1 MGSFIMFIKKIFLSN
16 KLLTIFS
23 ILSFVFYYNF
33 GNSDELIKSH
43 GISSFGNLKYPKNFT
58 HLDYVNP
65 VAPKDG
71 EISTWAFGTFDSL
84 NRYIV
89 KGNAAGSGNIFIE
102 TLMVETA
109 DEPDSMYGLL
119 AESIEYPEDRSF
131 AIFNIRPEAK
141 FSDGSKVTATDVV
154 FSHNIL
160 LEKGIPSLKQL
171 FADIDKVEALSPSK
185 VKFSFKE
192 PSDNNEMLMLVASSS
207 VFSKKFFSTR
217 DFAESSL
224 EPMLGSGPYILDEIE
239 VGKRLIYKLNDNYW
253 GKDLAIN
260 KGRNNFKKIRY
271 EYYADTTAA
280 FEGFKAG
287 EYSFRSENSSQK
299 WAQDYNFPAIEKGI
313 IKKETLPDG
322 NLGSAQAFFF
332 NLRLDKFKDPKIREA
347 IGLMFNFEWSNKTLF
362 YGLYDRVTSFW
373 ENSDMQ
379 AYGEIS
385 VEELEILN
393 PLKNYFP
400 RSVFDNHAFIPPIS
414 KPDKID
420 RKNRRKA
427 TKLFKESGWTLIDG
441 KLKNKNGKS
450 FSLEIL
456 NYSPAFDR
464 IINPFI
470 ENLKLLGIDAK
481 HTRIDSTQ
489 YTERVR
495 NFEWEIITSTYGNSL
510 TPGLELVQ
518 QYSSKT
524 ADIPSRNLVGL
535 KNEGIDIL
543 INLASKA
550 KTREELNLII
560 KSLDRSLRSLHLWVP
575 QWYKN
580 VHTIAY
586 KNQYSYPN
594 NLPPFELG
602 AFDFWWFDNKKA
614 EILESK

>member
-1 MGSFIMFIKKIFLSN
+1 MKKISLNNFIKFFLIFGF
-16 KLLTIFS
+16 IFFC
-23 ILSFVFYYNF
+23 SFSFSEN
-33 GNSDELIKSH
+33 LIKSH
-43 GISSFGNLKYPKNFT
+43 GISSFGNLKYKENFI

-65 VAPKDG
+65 EAPKSG

-89 KGNAAGSGNIFIE
+89 KGNAAGSGNISIE
-102 TLMVETA
+102 TLMTEIA

-119 AESIEYPEDRSF
+119 AESIEYPKNRSF
-131 AIFNIRPEAK
+131 VIFNLRPEAQ
-141 FSDGSKVTATDVV
+141 FSDGSKVTASDVV
-154 FSHNIL
+154 FSHYIL

-171 FADIDKVEALSPSK
+171 FADIEKVEELSPTK

-192 PSDNNEMLMLVASSS
+192 PSDNNELLMLAASSS

-217 DFAESSL
+217 DFSESSL

-239 VGKRLIYKLNDNYW
+239 VGKRLVYKLNDNYW
-253 GKDLAIN
+253 GKNLAIN
-260 KGRNNFKKIRY
+260 KGRNNFKTIRY
-271 EYYADTTAA
+271 EYYTDTTAA

-287 EYSFRSENSSQK
+287 EYTFRSENSSQK
-299 WAQDYNFPAIEKGI
+299 WAQDYNFPAIEKEV

-332 NLRLDKFKDPKIREA
+332 NLRLDKFRDPKIREA

-362 YGLYDRVTSFW
+362 FDLYNRVTSFW
-373 ENSDMQ
+373 ENSEMQ
-379 AYGEIS
+379 ATGEIS
-385 VEELEILN
+385 DEELVILS
-393 PLKNYFP
+393 PLKNYLP
-400 RSVFDNHAFIPPIS
+400 KSVFDNSVFIPPKS
-414 KPDKID
+414 QPNKVD

-427 TKLFKESGWTLIDG
+427 IKLFKEAGWNLIDG
-441 KLKNKNGKS
+441 KLKNKDGDK

-481 HTRIDSTQ
+481 HTRIDGTQ

-510 TPGLELVQ
+510 TPGLELIQ

-524 ADIPSRNLVGL
+524 ADVPSRNLVGL
-535 KNEGIDIL
+535 KNEGIDKI
-543 INLASKA
+543 IELAAKA
-550 KTREELNLII
+550 KTRKDLNII
-560 KSLDRSLRSLHLWVP
+560 IRSLDRSLRSLHIWVP

-586 KNQYSYPN
+586 RNQYSYPK

-602 AFDFWWFDNKKA
+602 VFDFWWLDAKKA
-614 EILESK
+614 KILKSK

>member
-1 MGSFIMFIKKIFLSN
+1 MKKFFYIIFFNLMLIIKS
-16 KLLTIFS
+16 LLFS
-23 ILSFVFYYNF
+23 GLGYS
-33 GNSDELIKSH
+33 ETLIKSH
-43 GISSFGNLKYPKNFT
+43 GISSFGNLKYSKDFS
-58 HLDYVNP
+58 HLEYVNP
-65 VAPKDG
+65 NAPKSG

-102 TLMVETA
+102 TLMTETA

-119 AESIEYPEDRSF
+119 AESIEYPEDKSF
-131 AIFNIRPEAK
+131 AIFNLRPEAQ
-141 FSDGSKVTATDVV
+141 FSDGSQVTASDVV

-171 FADIDKVEALSPSK
+171 FADIISVEALSPTK
-185 VKFSFKE
+185 VKFSFKNS
-192 PSDNNEMLMLVASSS
+192 SDNNEMLMLAASSS
-207 VFSKKFFSTR
+207 VFSKKFFSSR

-224 EPMLGSGPYILDEIE
+224 EPMLGSGPYVLDEIE
-239 VGKRLIYKLNDNYW
+239 VGKRLVYKLNENYW
-253 GKDLAIN
+253 GKNLPIN

-287 EYSFRSENSSQK
+287 EYTFRSENSSQK
-299 WAQDYNFPAIEKGI
+299 WAQDYNFPAINKGI

-332 NLRLDKFKDPKIREA
+332 NLRLEKFKDPKIREA

-362 YGLYDRVTSFW
+362 FGLYDRVTSFW
-373 ENSDMQ
+373 ENSAMQ
-379 AYGEIS
+379 ASGRIS
-385 VEELEILN
+385 KEELAILN
-393 PLKNYFP
+393 PLKKYLPESIFSDP
-400 RSVFDNHAFIPPIS
+400 VFIPPKS
-414 KPDKID
+414 KPDKVD

-427 TKLFKESGWTLIDG
+427 IKLFKDAGWDLVDG
-441 KLKNKNGKS
+441 NLKNKEGDI

-470 ENLKLLGIDAK
+470 ENLKLLGIEAK

-510 TPGLELVQ
+510 TPGIELVQ

-524 ADIPSRNLVGL
+524 ADVPSRNLVGL

-543 INLASKA
+543 INLAANA
-550 KTREELNLII
+550 KTRKELNEII
-560 KSLDRSLRSLHLWVP
+560 RSLDRSLRSLHIWVP
-575 QWYKN
+575 QWYKK
-580 VHTIAY
+580 VHTVAY
-586 KNQYSYPN
+586 RNHYSYPK
-594 NLPPFELG
+594 NLPPFDLG

-614 EILESK
+614 EILNNK

>member
-1 MGSFIMFIKKIFLSN
+1 MKKFFYIIFFNLMLIIKS
-16 KLLTIFS
+16 LLFS
-23 ILSFVFYYNF
+23 GLGYS
-33 GNSDELIKSH
+33 ETLIKSH
-43 GISSFGNLKYPKNFT
+43 GISSFGNLKYSKDFS
-58 HLDYVNP
+58 HLEYVNP
-65 VAPKDG
+65 NAPKSG

-102 TLMVETA
+102 TLMTETA

-119 AESIEYPEDRSF
+119 AESIEYPEDKSF
-131 AIFNIRPEAK
+131 AIFNLRPEAQ
-141 FSDGSKVTATDVV
+141 FSDGSQVTASDVV

-171 FADIDKVEALSPSK
+171 FADIISVEALSPTK
-185 VKFSFKE
+185 VKFSFKNS
-192 PSDNNEMLMLVASSS
+192 SDNNEMLMLAASSS
-207 VFSKKFFSTR
+207 VFSKKFFSSR

-224 EPMLGSGPYILDEIE
+224 EPMLGSGPYVLDEIE
-239 VGKRLIYKLNDNYW
+239 VGKRLVYKLNENYW
-253 GKDLAIN
+253 GKNLPIN

-287 EYSFRSENSSQK
+287 EYTFRSENSSQK
-299 WAQDYNFPAIEKGI
+299 WAQDYNFPAIDKGI

-332 NLRLDKFKDPKIREA
+332 NLRLEKFKDPKIREA

-362 YGLYDRVTSFW
+362 FGLYNRVTSFW
-373 ENSDMQ
+373 ENSAMQ
-379 AYGEIS
+379 ASGRIS
-385 VEELEILN
+385 KEELAILN
-393 PLKNYFP
+393 PLKKYLPESIFSDP
-400 RSVFDNHAFIPPIS
+400 VFIPPKS
-414 KPDKID
+414 KPDKVD

-427 TKLFKESGWTLIDG
+427 IKLFKDAGWDLVDG
-441 KLKNKNGKS
+441 NLKNKEGDI

-470 ENLKLLGIDAK
+470 ENLKLLGIEAK

-510 TPGLELVQ
+510 TPGIELVQ

-524 ADIPSRNLVGL
+524 ADVPSRNLVGL

-543 INLASKA
+543 INLAANA
-550 KTREELNLII
+550 KTRKELNEII
-560 KSLDRSLRSLHLWVP
+560 RSLDRSLRSLHIWVP
-575 QWYKN
+575 QWYKK
-580 VHTIAY
+580 VHTVAY
-586 KNQYSYPN
+586 RNHYSYPK
-594 NLPPFELG
+594 NLPPFDLG
-602 AFDFWWFDNKKA
+602 AFDFWWFDNEKA
-614 EILESK
+614 EILNNK

>member
-1 MGSFIMFIKKIFLSN
+1 MKKFFYIIFLNLMLIIKS
-16 KLLTIFS
+16 LLFS
-23 ILSFVFYYNF
+23 GLGYS
-33 GNSDELIKSH
+33 ETLIKSH
-43 GISSFGNLKYPKNFT
+43 GISSFGNLKYSKDFS
-58 HLDYVNP
+58 HLEYVNP
-65 VAPKDG
+65 NAPKSG

-102 TLMVETA
+102 TLMTETA

-119 AESIEYPEDRSF
+119 AESIEYPEDKSF
-131 AIFNIRPEAK
+131 AIFNLRPEAQ
-141 FSDGSKVTATDVV
+141 FSDGSQVTASDVV

-171 FADIDKVEALSPSK
+171 FADIISVEALSPTK
-185 VKFSFKE
+185 VKFSFKNS
-192 PSDNNEMLMLVASSS
+192 SDNNEMLMLAASSS
-207 VFSKKFFSTR
+207 VFSKKFFSSR

-224 EPMLGSGPYILDEIE
+224 EPMLGSGPYVLDEIE
-239 VGKRLIYKLNDNYW
+239 VGKRLVYKLNENYW
-253 GKDLAIN
+253 GKNLPIN

-287 EYSFRSENSSQK
+287 EYTFRSENSSQK
-299 WAQDYNFPAIEKGI
+299 WAQDYNFPAIDKGI

-332 NLRLDKFKDPKIREA
+332 NLRLDKFNDPKIREA

-362 YGLYDRVTSFW
+362 FGLYDRVTSFW
-373 ENSDMQ
+373 ENSAMQ
-379 AYGEIS
+379 ASGRIS
-385 VEELEILN
+385 KEELAILN
-393 PLKNYFP
+393 PLKKYLPESIFSDP
-400 RSVFDNHAFIPPIS
+400 VFIPPTS
-414 KPDKID
+414 KPDKVD

-427 TKLFKESGWTLIDG
+427 IKLFQDAGWDLADG
-441 KLKNKNGKS
+441 KLKNKKGDI

-470 ENLKLLGIDAK
+470 ENLKLLGIEAK

-510 TPGLELVQ
+510 TPGIELVQ

-524 ADIPSRNLVGL
+524 ADVPSRNLVGL

-543 INLASKA
+543 INLAA
-550 KTREELNLII
+550 NATTRKELNEII
-560 KSLDRSLRSLHLWVP
+560 RSLDRSLRSLHIWVP
-575 QWYKN
+575 QWYKK
-580 VHTIAY
+580 VHTVAY
-586 KNQYSYPN
+586 RDHYSYPK
-594 NLPPFELG
+594 NLPPFDLG
-602 AFDFWWFDNKKA
+602 AFDFWWFDKEKA
-614 EILESK
+614 EILNNK

>member
-1 MGSFIMFIKKIFLSN
+1 MQKFIFGKKVLNFISIIGFSLFSS
-16 KLLTIFS
+16 FS
-23 ILSFVFYYNF
+23 ISE
-33 GNSDELIKSH
+33 SLIKSH
-43 GISSFGNLKYPKNFT
+43 GISSFGNLKYNEDFV
-58 HLDYVNP
+58 HLEYVNP
-65 VAPKDG
+65 NAPKDG

-102 TLMVETA
+102 TLMIETA

-119 AESIEYPEDRSF
+119 AESIEYPHDRSF
-131 AIFNIRPEAK
+131 AIFNLRPEAL
-141 FSDGSKVTATDVV
+141 FSDGTKVTASDVV

-171 FADIDKVEALSPSK
+171 FAGIEKVEELSPSR

-207 VFSKKFFSTR
+207 VFSKNFFSTR
-217 DFAESSL
+217 DFAESSI
-224 EPMLGSGPYILDEIE
+224 EPMLGSGPYTLEKIE
-239 VGKRLIYKLNDNYW
+239 VGKRLVYKLNENYW

-287 EYSFRSENSSQK
+287 EYTFRSENSSQK

-313 IKKETLPDG
+313 VKKETLSDG
-322 NLGSAQAFFF
+322 NLGAAQAFFF
-332 NLRLDKFKDPKIREA
+332 NLRLNKFEDPKIREA
-347 IGLMFNFEWSNKTLF
+347 LGLMFNFEWSNKTLF
-362 YGLYDRVTSFW
+362 FGLYDRVTSFW
-373 ENSDMQ
+373 ENSNMK
-379 AYGEIS
+379 ASGEIS
-385 VEELEILN
+385 KEELTILS
-393 PLKNYFP
+393 PLKSSLP
-400 RSVFDNHAFIPPIS
+400 KSVFDSSAFVPTIS
-414 KPDKID
+414 KPNKLD

-427 TKLFKESGWTLIDG
+427 TKLFNEAGWNLVEG
-441 KLKNKNGKS
+441 KLQNENGDT
-450 FSLEIL
+450 FSTEIL

-470 ENLKLLGIDAK
+470 ENLKLLGIEAK

-510 TPGLELVQ
+510 TPGIELIQ

-543 INLASKA
+543 ISLASKA

-560 KSLDRSLRSLHLWVP
+560 KCLDRSLRALHIWVP

-580 VHTIAY
+580 VHTVAY
-586 KNQYSYPN
+586 RNQYSYPN

-602 AFDFWWFDNKKA
+602 AFDFWWFDRQKA
-614 EILESK
+614 EIIESK

>member
-1 MGSFIMFIKKIFLSN
+1 MKKFFYIIFFNLILIIKS
-16 KLLTIFS
+16 LLFS
-23 ILSFVFYYNF
+23 GLGYS
-33 GNSDELIKSH
+33 ETLIKSH
-43 GISSFGNLKYPKNFT
+43 GISSFGNLKYSKDFS
-58 HLDYVNP
+58 HLEYVNP
-65 VAPKDG
+65 NAPKSG

-102 TLMVETA
+102 TLMTETA

-119 AESIEYPEDRSF
+119 AESIEYPEDKSF
-131 AIFNIRPEAK
+131 AIFNLRPEAQ
-141 FSDGSKVTATDVV
+141 FSDGSQVTASDVV

-171 FADIDKVEALSPSK
+171 FADIISVEALSPTK
-185 VKFSFKE
+185 VKFSFKNS
-192 PSDNNEMLMLVASSS
+192 SDNNEMLMLAASSS
-207 VFSKKFFSTR
+207 VFSKKFFSSR

-224 EPMLGSGPYILDEIE
+224 EPMLGSGPYVLDEIE
-239 VGKRLIYKLNDNYW
+239 VGKRLVYKLNENYW
-253 GKDLAIN
+253 GKNLPIN

-287 EYSFRSENSSQK
+287 EYTFRSENSSQK
-299 WAQDYNFPAIEKGI
+299 WAQDYNFPAIDKGI

-332 NLRLDKFKDPKIREA
+332 NLRLDKFNDPKIREA

-362 YGLYDRVTSFW
+362 FGLYDRVTSFW
-373 ENSDMQ
+373 ENSAMQ
-379 AYGEIS
+379 ASGRIS
-385 VEELEILN
+385 KEELAILN
-393 PLKNYFP
+393 PLKKYLPESIFSDP
-400 RSVFDNHAFIPPIS
+400 VFIPPKS
-414 KPDKID
+414 KPDKVD

-427 TKLFKESGWTLIDG
+427 IKLFKDAGWDLIDG
-441 KLKNKNGKS
+441 NLKNQKGDI

-470 ENLKLLGIDAK
+470 ENLKLLGIEAK

-510 TPGLELVQ
+510 TPGIELVQ

-524 ADIPSRNLVGL
+524 ADVPSRNLVGL

-543 INLASKA
+543 INLAA
-550 KTREELNLII
+550 NATTRKELNEII
-560 KSLDRSLRSLHLWVP
+560 RSLDRSLRSLHIWVP
-575 QWYKN
+575 QWYKK
-580 VHTIAY
+580 VHTVAY
-586 KNQYSYPN
+586 RNHYSYPK
-594 NLPPFELG
+594 NLPPFDLG
-602 AFDFWWFDNKKA
+602 AFDFWWFDNEKA
-614 EILESK
+614 EILNNK

>member
-1 MGSFIMFIKKIFLSN
+1 MKTSTNNFKSIKLFSTICLIF
-16 KLLTIFS
+16 FS
-23 ILSFVFYYNF
+23 SFV
-33 GNSDELIKSH
+33 SSETLIKSH
-43 GISSFGNLKYPKNFT
+43 GISSFGSLKYPQNFI

-65 VAPKDG
+65 DAPKDG

-102 TLMVETA
+102 TLMTETA
-109 DEPDSMYGLL
+109 DEPDAMYGLL
-119 AESIEYPEDRSF
+119 AESIEYPKDRSY
-131 AIFNIRPEAK
+131 AIFNLRPEAK
-141 FSDGSKVTATDVV
+141 FSDGSKVTASDVV
-154 FSHNIL
+154 FSHYIL
-160 LEKGIPSLKQL
+160 LDKGIPSLKQL
-171 FADIDKVEALSPSK
+171 FANIDKVEALSTNR
-185 VKFSFKE
+185 VKFSFKK
-192 PSDNNEMLMLVASSS
+192 PSKTNEMLMLVASSS
-207 VFSKKFFSTR
+207 VFSEKFFATR

-224 EPMLGSGPYILDEIE
+224 EPMLGSGPYILDKIE
-239 VGKRLIYKLNDNYW
+239 VGKRLVYKLNQDYW

-299 WAQDYNFPAIEKGI
+299 WAQDYNFPSIEKGI
-313 IKKETLPDG
+313 IKKETLKDG

-362 YGLYDRVTSFW
+362 FGLYNRVKSFW
-373 ENSDMQ
+373 ENSDMAAQ
-379 AYGEIS
+379 GKIS
-385 VEELEILN
+385 NEEFSILE
-393 PLKNYFP
+393 PLKSYLP
-400 RSVFDNHAFIPPIS
+400 KSVFNNEAFVPPVS
-414 KPDKID
+414 KPDKVD

-427 TKLFKESGWTLIDG
+427 SKLLKEAGWDIVDG
-441 KLKNKNGKS
+441 KLKNGEGDI

-470 ENLKLLGIDAK
+470 ENLKLLGINAK

-495 NFEWEIITSTYGNSL
+495 NFEWEIITSTYSNSL

-524 ADIPSRNLVGL
+524 AEIPSRNLVGL
-535 KNEGIDIL
+535 KNKAVDSL
-543 INLASKA
+543 ITSASKA
-550 KTREELNLII
+550 STREELNVII
-560 KSLDRSLRSLHLWVP
+560 KSLDRSLRAMHIWIP
-575 QWYKN
+575 QWYKD
-580 VHTIAY
+580 VHTVAY

-594 NLPPFELG
+594 NLPPYDLG
-602 AFDFWWFDNKKA
+602 AFDFWWFDRQKA
-614 EILESK
+614 KILESK

>member
-1 MGSFIMFIKKIFLSN
+1 MKKFFYIIFFNLMLIIKS
-16 KLLTIFS
+16 LLFS
-23 ILSFVFYYNF
+23 GLGYS
-33 GNSDELIKSH
+33 ETLIKSH
-43 GISSFGNLKYPKNFT
+43 GISSFGNLKYSKDFS
-58 HLDYVNP
+58 HLEYVNP
-65 VAPKDG
+65 NAPKSG

-102 TLMVETA
+102 TLMTETA

-119 AESIEYPEDRSF
+119 AESIEYPEDKSF
-131 AIFNIRPEAK
+131 AIFNLRPEAQ
-141 FSDGSKVTATDVV
+141 FSDGSQVTASDVV

-171 FADIDKVEALSPSK
+171 FADIISVEALSPTK
-185 VKFSFKE
+185 VKFSFKNS
-192 PSDNNEMLMLVASSS
+192 SDNNEMLMLAASSS
-207 VFSKKFFSTR
+207 VFSKKFFSSR

-224 EPMLGSGPYILDEIE
+224 EPMLGSGPYVLDEIE
-239 VGKRLIYKLNDNYW
+239 VGKRLVYKLNENYW
-253 GKDLAIN
+253 GKNLPIN

-287 EYSFRSENSSQK
+287 EYTFRSENSSQK
-299 WAQDYNFPAIEKGI
+299 WAQDYNFPAIDKGI

-332 NLRLDKFKDPKIREA
+332 NLRLDKFNDPKIREA

-362 YGLYDRVTSFW
+362 FGLYDRVTSFW
-373 ENSDMQ
+373 ENSAMQ
-379 AYGEIS
+379 ASGRIS
-385 VEELEILN
+385 KEELAILN
-393 PLKNYFP
+393 PLKKYLPESIFSDP
-400 RSVFDNHAFIPPIS
+400 VFIPPKS
-414 KPDKID
+414 KPDKVD

-427 TKLFKESGWTLIDG
+427 IKLFKDAGWDLVDG
-441 KLKNKNGKS
+441 NLKNKEGDI

-470 ENLKLLGIDAK
+470 ENLKLLGIEAK

-510 TPGLELVQ
+510 TPGIELVQ

-524 ADIPSRNLVGL
+524 ADVPSRNLVGL

-543 INLASKA
+543 INLAANA
-550 KTREELNLII
+550 KTRKELNEII
-560 KSLDRSLRSLHLWVP
+560 RSLDRSLRSLHIWVP
-575 QWYKN
+575 QWYKK
-580 VHTIAY
+580 VHTVAY
-586 KNQYSYPN
+586 RNHYSYPK
-594 NLPPFELG
+594 NLPPFDLG
-602 AFDFWWFDNKKA
+602 AFDFWWFDNEKA
-614 EILESK
+614 EILNNK

>member
-1 MGSFIMFIKKIFLSN
+1 MKKFFYIIFFNLMLVIKS
-16 KLLTIFS
+16 LLFS
-23 ILSFVFYYNF
+23 GLGYS
-33 GNSDELIKSH
+33 ETLIKSH
-43 GISSFGNLKYPKNFT
+43 GISSFGNLKYSKDFS
-58 HLDYVNP
+58 HLEYVNP
-65 VAPKDG
+65 NAPKSG

-102 TLMVETA
+102 TLMTETA

-119 AESIEYPEDRSF
+119 AESIEYPEDKSF
-131 AIFNIRPEAK
+131 AIFNLRPEAQ
-141 FSDGSKVTATDVV
+141 FSDGSQVTASDVV

-171 FADIDKVEALSPSK
+171 FADIVSVEALSPTK
-185 VKFSFKE
+185 VKFSFKNS
-192 PSDNNEMLMLVASSS
+192 SDNNEMLMLAASSS
-207 VFSKKFFSTR
+207 VFSKKFFSSR

-224 EPMLGSGPYILDEIE
+224 EPMLGSGPYVLDEIE
-239 VGKRLIYKLNDNYW
+239 VGKRLVYKLNDNYW
-253 GKDLAIN
+253 GKNLPIN

-287 EYSFRSENSSQK
+287 EYTFRSENSSQK
-299 WAQDYNFPAIEKGI
+299 WAQDYNFPAIDKGI

-332 NLRLDKFKDPKIREA
+332 NLRLEKFKDPKIREA

-362 YGLYDRVTSFW
+362 FGLYNRVTSFW
-373 ENSDMQ
+373 ENSAMQ
-379 AYGEIS
+379 ASGRIS
-385 VEELEILN
+385 KEELAILN
-393 PLKNYFP
+393 PLKKYLPESIFSDP
-400 RSVFDNHAFIPPIS
+400 VFIPPKS
-414 KPDKID
+414 KPDKVD

-427 TKLFKESGWTLIDG
+427 IKLFKDAGWDLVDG
-441 KLKNKNGKS
+441 NLKNKEGDI

-470 ENLKLLGIDAK
+470 ENLKLLGIEAK

-510 TPGLELVQ
+510 TPGIELVQ

-524 ADIPSRNLVGL
+524 ADVPSRNLVGL

-543 INLASKA
+543 INLAANA
-550 KTREELNLII
+550 KTRKELNEII
-560 KSLDRSLRSLHLWVP
+560 RSLDRSLRSLHIWVP
-575 QWYKN
+575 QWYKK
-580 VHTIAY
+580 VHTVAY
-586 KNQYSYPN
+586 RNHYSYPK
-594 NLPPFELG
+594 NLPPFDLG
-602 AFDFWWFDNKKA
+602 AFDFWWFDNEKA
-614 EILESK
+614 EILNNK

>member
-1 MGSFIMFIKKIFLSN
+1 MKKFFYIIFFNLMLIIKS
-16 KLLTIFS
+16 LLFS
-23 ILSFVFYYNF
+23 GLGYS
-33 GNSDELIKSH
+33 ETLIKSH
-43 GISSFGNLKYPKNFT
+43 GISSFGNLKYSKDFS
-58 HLDYVNP
+58 HLEYVNP
-65 VAPKDG
+65 NAPKSG

-102 TLMVETA
+102 TLMTETA

-119 AESIEYPEDRSF
+119 AESIEYPEDKSF
-131 AIFNIRPEAK
+131 AIFNLRPEAQ
-141 FSDGSKVTATDVV
+141 FSDGSQVTASDVV

-171 FADIDKVEALSPSK
+171 FADIISVEALSPTK
-185 VKFSFKE
+185 VKFSFKNS
-192 PSDNNEMLMLVASSS
+192 SDNNEMLMLAASSS
-207 VFSKKFFSTR
+207 VFSKKFFSSR

-224 EPMLGSGPYILDEIE
+224 EPMLGSGPYVLDEIE
-239 VGKRLIYKLNDNYW
+239 VGKRLVYKLNENYW
-253 GKDLAIN
+253 GKNLPIN

-287 EYSFRSENSSQK
+287 EYTFRSENSSQK
-299 WAQDYNFPAIEKGI
+299 WAQDYNFPAIDKGI

-332 NLRLDKFKDPKIREA
+332 NLRLDKYKDPKIREA

-362 YGLYDRVTSFW
+362 FGLYDRVTSFW
-373 ENSDMQ
+373 ENSAMQ
-379 AYGEIS
+379 ASGRIS
-385 VEELEILN
+385 KEELAILN
-393 PLKNYFP
+393 PLKKYLPESIFSDP
-400 RSVFDNHAFIPPIS
+400 VFIPPKS
-414 KPDKID
+414 KPDKVD

-427 TKLFKESGWTLIDG
+427 IKLFKDAGWDLVDG
-441 KLKNKNGKS
+441 NLKNKEGDI

-470 ENLKLLGIDAK
+470 ENLKLLGIEAK

-510 TPGLELVQ
+510 TPGIELVQ

-524 ADIPSRNLVGL
+524 ADVPSRNLVGL

-543 INLASKA
+543 INLAANA
-550 KTREELNLII
+550 KTRKELNEII
-560 KSLDRSLRSLHLWVP
+560 RSLDRSLRSLHIWVP
-575 QWYKN
+575 QWYKK
-580 VHTIAY
+580 VHTVAY
-586 KNQYSYPN
+586 RNHYSYPK
-594 NLPPFELG
+594 NLPPFDLG
-602 AFDFWWFDNKKA
+602 AFDFWWFDNEKA
-614 EILESK
+614 EILNNK

>member
-1 MGSFIMFIKKIFLSN
+1 MKKFFYIIFFNLMLVIKS
-16 KLLTIFS
+16 LLFS
-23 ILSFVFYYNF
+23 GLGYS
-33 GNSDELIKSH
+33 ETLIKSH
-43 GISSFGNLKYPKNFT
+43 GISSFGNLKYSKDFS
-58 HLDYVNP
+58 HLEYVNP
-65 VAPKDG
+65 NAPKSG

-102 TLMVETA
+102 TLMTETA

-119 AESIEYPEDRSF
+119 AESIEYPEDKSF
-131 AIFNIRPEAK
+131 AIFNLRPEAQ
-141 FSDGSKVTATDVV
+141 FSDGSQVTASDVV

-171 FADIDKVEALSPSK
+171 FADIISVEALSPTK
-185 VKFSFKE
+185 VKFSFKNS
-192 PSDNNEMLMLVASSS
+192 SDNNEMLMLAASSS
-207 VFSKKFFSTR
+207 VFSKKFFSSR

-224 EPMLGSGPYILDEIE
+224 EPMLGSGPYVLDEIE
-239 VGKRLIYKLNDNYW
+239 VGKRLVYKLNENYW
-253 GKDLAIN
+253 GKNLPIN

-287 EYSFRSENSSQK
+287 EYTFRSENSSQK
-299 WAQDYNFPAIEKGI
+299 WAQDYNFPAIDKGI

-332 NLRLDKFKDPKIREA
+332 NLRLDKFNDPKIREA

-362 YGLYDRVTSFW
+362 FGLYDRVTSFW
-373 ENSDMQ
+373 ENSAMQ
-379 AYGEIS
+379 ASGRIS
-385 VEELEILN
+385 KEELAILN
-393 PLKNYFP
+393 PLKKYLPESIFSDP
-400 RSVFDNHAFIPPIS
+400 VFIPPIS
-414 KPDKID
+414 KPDKVD

-427 TKLFKESGWTLIDG
+427 IKLFQDAGWDLVDG
-441 KLKNKNGKS
+441 KLKNKKGDI

-470 ENLKLLGIDAK
+470 ENLKLLGIEAK

-510 TPGLELVQ
+510 TPGIELVQ

-524 ADIPSRNLVGL
+524 ADVPSRNLVGL

-543 INLASKA
+543 INLAA
-550 KTREELNLII
+550 NATTRKELNEII
-560 KSLDRSLRSLHLWVP
+560 RSLDRSLRSLHIWVP
-575 QWYKN
+575 QWYKK
-580 VHTIAY
+580 VHTVAY
-586 KNQYSYPN
+586 RNHYSYPK
-594 NLPPFELG
+594 NLPPFDLG
-602 AFDFWWFDNKKA
+602 AFDFWWFDNEKA
-614 EILESK
+614 EILNNK

>member
-1 MGSFIMFIKKIFLSN
+1 MGFFIMEKISFNNFFKFFL
-16 KLLTIFS
+16 LIGFLFFS
-23 ILSFVFYYNF
+23 SFGF
-33 GNSDELIKSH
+33 SETLIKSH
-43 GISSFGNLKYPKNFT
+43 GISSFGNLKYSNNFT

-65 VAPKDG
+65 KAPKDG

-102 TLMVETA
+102 TLMTETA

-119 AESIEYPEDRSF
+119 AESIEYPQDRSF
-131 AIFNIRPEAK
+131 VIFNLRPEAQ
-141 FSDGSKVTATDVV
+141 FSDGSKVTASDVV
-154 FSHNIL
+154 FSHYIL

-171 FADIDKVEALSPSK
+171 FADIEKVEELSPTR
-185 VKFSFKE
+185 VKFSFKQ
-192 PSDNNEMLMLVASSS
+192 PSDNNELLMLAASSS
-207 VFSKKFFSTR
+207 VFSKKFFSSR

-224 EPMLGSGPYILDEIE
+224 EPMLGSGPYTLDEIE
-239 VGKRLIYKLNDNYW
+239 VGKRLVYKLNDNYW
-253 GKDLAIN
+253 GKHLAIN

-287 EYSFRSENSSQK
+287 EYTFRSENSSQK
-299 WAQDYNFPAIEKGI
+299 WAQDYNFPAIEKNI

-362 YGLYDRVTSFW
+362 FGLYDRVTSFW
-373 ENSDMQ
+373 ENSEMQ
-379 AYGEIS
+379 ASGKIS
-385 VEELEILN
+385 EKELAILS
-393 PLKNYFP
+393 PIKNYLP
-400 RSVFDNHAFIPPIS
+400 KSVFDDTVFIPPIS
-414 KPDKID
+414 KPDKVD

-427 TKLFKESGWTLIDG
+427 TKLLKEAGWDLVDG
-441 KLKNKNGKS
+441 KLKNKNGDK

-481 HTRIDSTQ
+481 HTRIDGTQ

-510 TPGLELVQ
+510 TPGLELIQ

-524 ADIPSRNLVGL
+524 ADVPSRNLVGL
-535 KNEGIDIL
+535 KNEGIDKL
-543 INLASKA
+543 IELAAKA
-550 KTREELNLII
+550 KTRDDLNVII
-560 KSLDRSLRSLHLWVP
+560 RSLDRSLRSLHIWVP

-586 KNQYSYPN
+586 RNQYAYPN

-602 AFDFWWFDNKKA
+602 TFDFWWFDAEKA
-614 EILESK
+614 AILENK

>member
-1 MGSFIMFIKKIFLSN
+1 MKKFFYIIFFNLMLIIKS
-16 KLLTIFS
+16 LLFS
-23 ILSFVFYYNF
+23 GLGYS
-33 GNSDELIKSH
+33 ETLIKSH
-43 GISSFGNLKYPKNFT
+43 GISSFGNLKYSKDFS
-58 HLDYVNP
+58 HLEYVNP
-65 VAPKDG
+65 NAPKSG

-102 TLMVETA
+102 TLMTETA

-119 AESIEYPEDRSF
+119 AESIEYPEDKSF
-131 AIFNIRPEAK
+131 AIFNLRPEAQ
-141 FSDGSKVTATDVV
+141 FSDGSQVTASDVV

-171 FADIDKVEALSPSK
+171 FADIISVEALSPTK
-185 VKFSFKE
+185 VKFSFKNS
-192 PSDNNEMLMLVASSS
+192 SDNNEMLMLAASSS
-207 VFSKKFFSTR
+207 VFSKKFFSSR

-224 EPMLGSGPYILDEIE
+224 EPMLGSGPYVLDEIE
-239 VGKRLIYKLNDNYW
+239 VGKRLVYKLNDNYW
-253 GKDLAIN
+253 GKNLPIN

-287 EYSFRSENSSQK
+287 EYTFRSENSSQK
-299 WAQDYNFPAIEKGI
+299 WAQDYNFPAIDKGI

-332 NLRLDKFKDPKIREA
+332 NLRLEKFKDPKIREA

-362 YGLYDRVTSFW
+362 FGLYNRVTSFW
-373 ENSDMQ
+373 ENSAMQ
-379 AYGEIS
+379 ASGRIS
-385 VEELEILN
+385 KEELAILN
-393 PLKNYFP
+393 PLKKYLPESIFSDP
-400 RSVFDNHAFIPPIS
+400 VFIPPKS
-414 KPDKID
+414 KPDKVD

-427 TKLFKESGWTLIDG
+427 IKLFKDAGWDLVDG
-441 KLKNKNGKS
+441 NLKNKEGDI

-470 ENLKLLGIDAK
+470 ENLKLLGIEAK

-510 TPGLELVQ
+510 TPGIELVQ

-524 ADIPSRNLVGL
+524 ADVPSRNLVGL

-543 INLASKA
+543 INLAA
-550 KTREELNLII
+550 NATTRKELNEII
-560 KSLDRSLRSLHLWVP
+560 RSLDRSLRSLHIWVP
-575 QWYKN
+575 QWYKK
-580 VHTIAY
+580 VHTVAY
-586 KNQYSYPN
+586 RNHYSYPK
-594 NLPPFELG
+594 NLPPFDLG
-602 AFDFWWFDNKKA
+602 AFDFWWFDNEKA
-614 EILESK
+614 EILNNK

>member
-1 MGSFIMFIKKIFLSN
+1 MKKFFYIIFFNLMLIIKS
-16 KLLTIFS
+16 LLFS
-23 ILSFVFYYNF
+23 GLGYS
-33 GNSDELIKSH
+33 ETLIKSH
-43 GISSFGNLKYPKNFT
+43 GISSFGNLKYSKDFS
-58 HLDYVNP
+58 HLEYVNP
-65 VAPKDG
+65 NAPKSG

-102 TLMVETA
+102 TLMTETA

-119 AESIEYPEDRSF
+119 AESIEYPEDKSF
-131 AIFNIRPEAK
+131 AIFNLRPEAQ
-141 FSDGSKVTATDVV
+141 FSDGSQVTASDVV

-171 FADIDKVEALSPSK
+171 FADIISVEALSPTK
-185 VKFSFKE
+185 VKFNFKNS
-192 PSDNNEMLMLVASSS
+192 SDNNEMLMLAASSS
-207 VFSKKFFSTR
+207 VFSKKFFSSR

-224 EPMLGSGPYILDEIE
+224 EPMLGSGPYVLDEIE
-239 VGKRLIYKLNDNYW
+239 VGKRLVYKLNENYW
-253 GKDLAIN
+253 GKNLPIN

-287 EYSFRSENSSQK
+287 EYTFRSENSSQK
-299 WAQDYNFPAIEKGI
+299 WAQDYNFPAIDKGI

-332 NLRLDKFKDPKIREA
+332 NLRLDKFNDPKIREA
-347 IGLMFNFEWSNKTLF
+347 ISLMFNFEWSNKTLF
-362 YGLYDRVTSFW
+362 FGLYDRVTSFW
-373 ENSDMQ
+373 ENSAMQ
-379 AYGEIS
+379 ASGRIS
-385 VEELEILN
+385 KEELAILN
-393 PLKNYFP
+393 PLKKYLPESIFSDP
-400 RSVFDNHAFIPPIS
+400 VFIPPKS
-414 KPDKID
+414 KPDKVD

-427 TKLFKESGWTLIDG
+427 IKLFKDAGWDLVDG
-441 KLKNKNGKS
+441 KLKNKKEDI

-470 ENLKLLGIDAK
+470 ENLKLLGIEAK

-510 TPGLELVQ
+510 TPGIELVQ

-524 ADIPSRNLVGL
+524 ADVPSRNLVGL

-543 INLASKA
+543 INLAA
-550 KTREELNLII
+550 NATTRKELNEII
-560 KSLDRSLRSLHLWVP
+560 RSLDRSLRSLHIWVP
-575 QWYKN
+575 QWYKK
-580 VHTIAY
+580 VHTVAY
-586 KNQYSYPN
+586 RNHYSYPK
-594 NLPPFELG
+594 NLPPFDLG
-602 AFDFWWFDNKKA
+602 AFDFWWFDNEKA
-614 EILESK
+614 EILNNK

>member
-1 MGSFIMFIKKIFLSN
+1 MKKISLNNFIKFFLIFGL
-16 KLLTIFS
+16 IFFC
-23 ILSFVFYYNF
+23 SFSFSEN
-33 GNSDELIKSH
+33 LIKSH
-43 GISSFGNLKYPKNFT
+43 GISSFGNLKYKENFI

-65 VAPKDG
+65 EAPKSG

-89 KGNAAGSGNIFIE
+89 KGNAAGSGNISIE
-102 TLMVETA
+102 TLMTEIA

-119 AESIEYPEDRSF
+119 AESIEYPKNRSF
-131 AIFNIRPEAK
+131 VIFNLRPEAQ
-141 FSDGSKVTATDVV
+141 FSDGSKVTASDVV
-154 FSHNIL
+154 FSHYIL

-171 FADIDKVEALSPSK
+171 FADIEKVEELSPTK

-192 PSDNNEMLMLVASSS
+192 PSDNNELLMLAASSS

-217 DFAESSL
+217 DFSESSL

-239 VGKRLIYKLNDNYW
+239 VGKRLVYKLNDNYW
-253 GKDLAIN
+253 GKNLAIN
-260 KGRNNFKKIRY
+260 KGRNNFKTIRY

-287 EYSFRSENSSQK
+287 EYTFRSENSSQK
-299 WAQDYNFPAIEKGI
+299 WAQDYNFPAIEKEV

-332 NLRLDKFKDPKIREA
+332 NLRLDKFRDPKIREA

-362 YGLYDRVTSFW
+362 FDLYNRVTSFW
-373 ENSDMQ
+373 ENSEMQ
-379 AYGEIS
+379 ATGEIS
-385 VEELEILN
+385 DEELVILS
-393 PLKNYFP
+393 PLKNYLP
-400 RSVFDNHAFIPPIS
+400 KSVFDNSVFIPPKS
-414 KPDKID
+414 QPNKVD

-427 TKLFKESGWTLIDG
+427 IKLFKEAGWNLIDG
-441 KLKNKNGKS
+441 KLKNKDGDK

-481 HTRIDSTQ
+481 HTRIDGTQ

-510 TPGLELVQ
+510 TPGLELIQ

-524 ADIPSRNLVGL
+524 ADVPSRNLVGL
-535 KNEGIDIL
+535 KNEGIDKI
-543 INLASKA
+543 IELAAKA
-550 KTREELNLII
+550 KTRKDLNII
-560 KSLDRSLRSLHLWVP
+560 IRSLDRSLRSLHIWVP

-586 KNQYSYPN
+586 RNQYSYPK

-602 AFDFWWFDNKKA
+602 VFDFWWLDAKKA
-614 EILESK
+614 KILKSK

>member
-1 MGSFIMFIKKIFLSN
+1 MKKFFYIIFFNLMLIIKS
-16 KLLTIFS
+16 LLFS
-23 ILSFVFYYNF
+23 GLGYS
-33 GNSDELIKSH
+33 ETLIKSH
-43 GISSFGNLKYPKNFT
+43 GISSFGNLKYSKDFS
-58 HLDYVNP
+58 HLEYVNP
-65 VAPKDG
+65 NAPKSG

-102 TLMVETA
+102 TLMTETA

-119 AESIEYPEDRSF
+119 AESIEYPEDKSF
-131 AIFNIRPEAK
+131 AIFNLRPEAQ
-141 FSDGSKVTATDVV
+141 FSDGSQVTASDVV

-171 FADIDKVEALSPSK
+171 FADIISVEALSPTK
-185 VKFSFKE
+185 VKFSFKNS
-192 PSDNNEMLMLVASSS
+192 SDNNEMLMLAASSS
-207 VFSKKFFSTR
+207 VFSKKFFSSR

-224 EPMLGSGPYILDEIE
+224 EPMLGSGPYVLDEIE
-239 VGKRLIYKLNDNYW
+239 VGKRLVYKLNENYW
-253 GKDLAIN
+253 GKNLPIN

-287 EYSFRSENSSQK
+287 EYTFRSENSSQK
-299 WAQDYNFPAIEKGI
+299 WAQDYNFPAIDKGI

-332 NLRLDKFKDPKIREA
+332 NLRLDKFNDPKIREA

-362 YGLYDRVTSFW
+362 FGLYDRVTSFW
-373 ENSDMQ
+373 ENSAMQ
-379 AYGEIS
+379 ASGRIS
-385 VEELEILN
+385 KEELAILN
-393 PLKNYFP
+393 PLKKYLPESIFSDP
-400 RSVFDNHAFIPPIS
+400 VFIPPIS
-414 KPDKID
+414 KPDKVD

-427 TKLFKESGWTLIDG
+427 IKLFKDAGWDLVDG
-441 KLKNKNGKS
+441 NLKNKEGDI

-470 ENLKLLGIDAK
+470 ENLKLLGIEAK

-510 TPGLELVQ
+510 TPGIELVQ

-524 ADIPSRNLVGL
+524 ADVPSRNLVGL

-543 INLASKA
+543 INLAANA
-550 KTREELNLII
+550 KTRKELNEII
-560 KSLDRSLRSLHLWVP
+560 RSLDRSLRSLHIWVP
-575 QWYKN
+575 QWYKK
-580 VHTIAY
+580 VHTVAY
-586 KNQYSYPN
+586 RNHYSYPK
-594 NLPPFELG
+594 NLPPFDLG
-602 AFDFWWFDNKKA
+602 AFDFWWFDNEKA
-614 EILESK
+614 EILNNK